1 MNQPQP
7 TENRTEAIMVRLSP
21 QELAIIEN
29 GMRMTGLNRAQYLR
43 FYALK
48 AATASISASGAA
60 NGEAR

>member
-1 MNQPQP
+1 MSQPQP

-48 AATASISASGAA
+48 AATAAQGATSETSA
-60 NGEAR
+60 AR